1 MSGAET
7 ILVITAIYN
16 DWPALSQLLLD
27 LEKTFA
33 TDGTRFHILVVD
45 DASTVPR
52 HWDFKEYATGKIIK
66 SVTLLDLRS
75 NVGNQFAIAAGLR
88 YAMEHCACDKIL
100 VMDADGE
107 DRLSDAKLMIQESR
121 LRKDSIIVG
130 QRTKRSESGSFKLF
144 YFLYQ
149 TIFRTLTGRRIAFGN
164 FSVIPKAL
172 AHPIANRPELPHHYS
187 ATLLRTRL
195 PIVEIPTTRG
205 RRYAGDSHM
214 NMPGLVFHALA
225 AFSVFSDALF
235 SRVLIA
241 AASIVGICA
250 AGIVAVAYLR
260 FFTTVAFPNWATTV
274 ISFLALLASQAILLV
289 LSSAFILLTG
299 RSSMLMASFETSRII
314 GQVRNFEI
322 G

>member
-1 MSGAET
+1 
-7 ILVITAIYN
+7 
-16 DWPALSQLLLD
+16 
-27 LEKTFA
+27 
-33 TDGTRFHILVVD
+33 
-45 DASTVPR
+45 
-52 HWDFKEYATGKIIK
+52 
-66 SVTLLDLRS
+66 
-75 NVGNQFAIAAGLR
+75 
-88 YAMEHCACDKIL
+88 MEHCSCEKIL

-107 DRLSDAKLMIQESR
+107 DRVGDARLMIEESR
-121 LRKDSIIVG
+121 LRSGAIIVG
-130 QRTKRSESGSFKLF
+130 QRAKRSESGSFKLF

-149 TIFRTLTGRRIAFGN
+149 ATFRTLTGRRIAFGN

-172 AHPIANRPELPHHYS
+172 AQPIANRPELPHHYS

-235 SRVLIA
+235 SRVLMT
-241 AASIVGICA
+241 AASIIGLCA
-250 AGIVAVAYLR
+250 AGIIGVACLR

-274 ISFLALLASQAILLV
+274 ISFLALLASQAILLA
-289 LSSAFILLTG
+289 LSSAFILLMG

-314 GQVRNFEI
+314 SRVRNFEI
-322 G
+322 A